1 MFVPLLKVVLA
12 AAAMLLVARQCRKP
26 SWLPGRLMITGMNRA
41 HRGMTAWGLS
51 RIAIAKDFTILEVG
65 CGGGKTIDALA
76 SLAFE
81 GKVHG
86 IDYSRASVAVA
97 EKTNAQRIQ
106 EGRVEIHLG
115 SVAKLPF
122 AANTFDL
129 VFAIETHYY
138 WPDLPA
144 NLLEIQRVLKPGGSF
159 VIVAEA
165 YRGRRMDW
173 VYRPAMAFLR
183 ATYLTLAEHRQ
194 LLVDAG
200 YTAVEVIDEPSK
212 GWMRATGRKP
222 I

>member
-1 MFVPLLKVVLA
+1 MLVPVLKIVLT
-12 AAAMLLVARQCRKP
+12 AAAMFLVARQCRKP
-26 SWLPGRLMITGMNRA
+26 SWLPGRLMIASMNRGHA
-41 HRGMTAWGLS
+41 AMTAWGLKP
-51 RIAIAKDFTILEVG
+51 IAIAKDFTILEVG
-65 CGGGKTIDALA
+65 CGGGKSVKALA

-86 IDYSRASVAVA
+86 VDYSSTSAAVA
-97 EKTNAQRIQ
+97 EETNAKLIR

-115 SVAKLPF
+115 SVSKLPF
-122 AANTFDL
+122 DANTFDL
-129 VFAIETHYY
+129 VLAMETHYY
-138 WPDLPA
+138 WPDLHA

-173 VYRPAMAFLR
+173 LYRPAMALLR

-194 LLVDAG
+194 LFVDAG
-200 YTAVEVIDEPSK
+200 YADVEVTDEPRK

-222 I
+222 L

>member
-1 MFVPLLKVVLA
+1 
-12 AAAMLLVARQCRKP
+12 MLVVARQCRKP
-26 SWLPGRLMITGMNRA
+26 SWLPGRLIIKGMNRA
-41 HRGMTAWGLS
+41 HAAMTAWGMN

-65 CGGGKTIDALA
+65 CGGGKTISALA

-81 GKVHG
+81 GVVHG
-86 IDYSRASVAVA
+86 VDYSRASVSVA
-97 EKTNAQRIQ
+97 ENTNAQRIR

-115 SVAKLPF
+115 SVSKLPF

-129 VFAIETHYY
+129 VLAIETHYY
-138 WPDLPA
+138 WPDLSA
-144 NLLEIQRVLKPGGSF
+144 DLLEIQRVLKPGGSF

-173 VYRPAMAFLR
+173 LYRPTMTLLR

-194 LLVDAG
+194 MLAAAG
-200 YTAVEVIDEPSK
+200 YTDVEVVDEPSK

-222 I
+222 L